1 MKDAFELKRLGELY
15 LEKGDYETAAMLI
28 RRAIDVE
35 ENLTPNS
42 IALAEDLFNYGLLCS
57 ALGKRSEAQSSLLR
71 AWKIERSVLG
81 SMHPETLETFRTLS
95 ETYQEEQ
102 EENRV
107 TAEFFYSGATQKVSG
122 QPMKH

>member
-1 MKDAFELKRLGELY
+1 
-15 LEKGDYETAAMLI
+15 
-28 RRAIDVE
+28 
-35 ENLTPNS
+35 
-42 IALAEDLFNYGLLCS
+42 
-57 ALGKRSEAQSSLLR
+57 
-71 AWKIERSVLG
+71 
-81 SMHPETLETFRTLS
+81 MHPETLETFRTLS